1 MKIEY
6 ILIQHNLFEK
16 RNDETA
22 PIYSIKLINTET
34 QPYTMSTQLKD
45 FSIAM
50 QKYGLT
56 WSEKYNEYIIPDDIC
71 LNQNRRNNFLNLIQ
85 ETIERY
91 NKGENIITQEEQER
105 ENTQSYYTKKYAITY
120 LQDFIN
126 HHINPSQN
134 NIILDPSAGE
144 GRLID
149 GLNISKNFIWAIEP
163 NQECCNILKQ
173 KGYKNVINT
182 TFQTAIA
189 KRLIPTP
196 THIIMNPPFSKQ
208 QDITF
213 YNLACRLLK
222 DNGII
227 SAIISKNSIYE
238 ELKKYDFNLDD
249 TLPIKQAKEILKMQ
263 QANHLSSQMLEFL
276 NNIANSKNLFIDNV
290 TSEFS
295 FENTQARAFY
305 FRGIVKQKQQ
315 TNQTTHNQPKQDEE
329 R

>member
-1 MKIEY
+1 MKIKH
-6 ILIQHNLFEK
+6 ILIQHSLFEK

-22 PIYSIKLINTET
+22 PIYSIRLINTET

-50 QKYGLT
+50 QKYGLA

-71 LNQNRRNNFLNLIQ
+71 LNENKLNNFIKLLEEI
-85 ETIERY
+85 IEKY
-91 NKGENIITQEEQER
+91 NKGEKIITLDEQER
-105 ENTQSYYTKKYAITY
+105 EKTQSYYTKKYAIAY

-126 HHINPSQN
+126 YHIDPSQN
-134 NIILDPSAGE
+134 NTILDPSAGE

-149 GLNISKNFIWAIEP
+149 GLNISKNCIWAIEP
-163 NQECCNILKQ
+163 SQECCNILKQ

-182 TFQTAIA
+182 TFQTAI
-189 KRLIPTP
+189 KEGLIPTP
-196 THIIMNPPFSKQ
+196 THVIMNPPFSKQ
-208 QDITF
+208 QDIIF
-213 YNLACRLLK
+213 YNLACKLLK

-227 SAIISKNSIYE
+227 SAIISENSIYE
-238 ELKKYDFNLDD
+238 ELKKYNLNLDD
-249 TLPIKQAKEILKMQ
+249 TLPIKQAKEILKSQ
-263 QANHLSSQMLEFL
+263 HTKQLSNQMIEFL

-295 FENTQARAFY
+295 FENTQARALY

-315 TNQTTHNQPKQDEE
+315 TNQTTHNTPKQDEE